1 MIIGSDGKC
10 HPDTP
15 EEQNKIPFHY
25 VMNLLEHI
33 RNKRTRKRKKRSFE
47 REIFTQINSLVRWYG
62 LDENFLKKIDT
73 AKDDASIEKMD
84 FVRVKTKKPFEFP
97 LFSLCTR
104 DEYNM
109 TQAILRKVNNPYVSF
124 AHSPE
129 EILLSGILY
138 HMNAELRPEEL
149 RRYDFETLLL
159 CEHAKTYLKASAS
172 QAADIGETLDAGC
185 ETENMEN
192 EKSSCSTLTEPIK
205 MLHNFILNVERAIFY

>member
-47 REIFTQINSLVRWYG
+47 REIFTQINALVRWYG
-62 LDENFLKKIDT
+62 LDKNFLKKIDT
-73 AKDDASIEKMD
+73 AKDDPSIEKMD
-84 FVRVKTKKPFEFP
+84 FVRVITKKLFDFP
-97 LFSLCTR
+97 LFSLCSR
-104 DEYNM
+104 DEYEL
-109 TQAILRKVNNPYVSF
+109 TQAIIKKVNTPYLPF

-129 EILLSGILY
+129 EILLSKILY
-138 HMNAELRPEEL
+138 RMNAELKPDQL

-159 CEHAKTYLKASAS
+159 CEHAKTYLKASAN
-172 QAADIGETLDAGC
+172 QAAEIGKTIDAGC
-185 ETENMEN
+185 ETENTEN
-192 EKSSCSTLTEPIK
+192 EKSPYSTLTEHMK
-205 MLHNFILNVERAIFY
+205 MLHNFIVKVESTVF

>member
-1 MIIGSDGKC
+1 
-10 HPDTP
+10 
-15 EEQNKIPFHY
+15 
-25 VMNLLEHI
+25 MNLLAHI

-47 REIFTQINSLVRWYG
+47 REIFTQINALVRWYG

-97 LFSLCTR
+97 LFSLSTR
-104 DEYNM
+104 DEYDM

-129 EILLSGILY
+129 EILVSGILY

-149 RRYDFETLLL
+149 RRYDFETLLVY
-159 CEHAKTYLKASAS
+159 EHAKKALKELDNP
-172 QAADIGETLDAGC
+172 AAQIGNTIDTDG
-185 ETENMEN
+185 ETENIEN
-192 EKSSCSTLTEPIK
+192 KKSSCSTVTEPIK
-205 MLHNFILNVERAIFY
+205 MLHNFIEKVESTVFE